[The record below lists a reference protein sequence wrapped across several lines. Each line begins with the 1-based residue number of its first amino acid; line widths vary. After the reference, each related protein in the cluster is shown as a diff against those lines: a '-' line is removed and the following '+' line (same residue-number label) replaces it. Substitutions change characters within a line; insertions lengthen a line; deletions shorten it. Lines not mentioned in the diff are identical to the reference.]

1 MSVDVEHANATIND
15 NIPRQLIAYT
25 FVEMHIVL
33 ASNVIQEYDSFN
45 SIYVCGMQRCKE
57 CKIHVFLLFAAV
69 KVHQAI
75 WGVAAMSSTCH
86 GNYACHIASLRK
98 QHCLLNDTEG
108 ILTRG
113 LLQMRHGNLVEL
125 LFAKIDSLLW
135 DAQQQIVGIHGIV
148 LWQASYHLLLITTH
162 PRQTV
167 FV

>member
-1 MSVDVEHANATIND
+1 MSVDVEHANATVND

-75 WGVAAMSSTCH
+75 WGVAAMSSTGH
-86 GNYACHIASLRK
+86 GNNPCHVACLGK
-98 QHCLLNDTEG
+98 QHRLLNNAEG

-113 LLQMRHGNLVEL
+113 FLKMCRGKLVEL
-125 LFAKIDSLLW
+125 MLTKP
-135 DAQQQIVGIHGIV
+135 
-148 LWQASYHLLLITTH
+148 TTH
-162 PRQTV
+162 CGT
-167 FV
+167 FSGSL